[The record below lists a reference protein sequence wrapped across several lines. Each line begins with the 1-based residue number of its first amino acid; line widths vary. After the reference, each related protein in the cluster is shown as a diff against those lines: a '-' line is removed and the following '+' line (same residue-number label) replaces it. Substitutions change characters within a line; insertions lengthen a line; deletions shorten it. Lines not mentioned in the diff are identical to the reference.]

1 VDKNGL
7 HCAACIFYKE
17 ITKNFRQNEAD
28 ETGIFIVI
36 KMKIENNT
44 TKPLQDSDKL
54 YHIWLFQ
61 YIFAMETSE
70 THNPY

>member
-36 KMKIENNT
+36 KMKIFGF
-44 TKPLQDSDKL
+44 
-54 YHIWLFQ
+54 HWLW
-61 YIFAMETSE
+61 T
-70 THNPY
+70 